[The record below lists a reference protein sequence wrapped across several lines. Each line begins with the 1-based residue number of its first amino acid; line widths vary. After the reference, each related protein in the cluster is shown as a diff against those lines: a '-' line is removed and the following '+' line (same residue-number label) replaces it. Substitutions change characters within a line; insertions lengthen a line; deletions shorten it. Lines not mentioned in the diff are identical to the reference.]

1 MLLRRLAD
9 SAARPSGALNPAL
22 KDSLLVLIQTPTE
35 SPTSPTAADK
45 NPNNRSPAVLSPM
58 ALLQLHPPPLAA
70 LGRSVLPCR
79 PFPSATA
86 TARRSLASVA
96 FSLQTNVRLLKPNR
110 RSRRSR
116 YPYYDL
122 DDDEEE
128 EDEEYDED
136 DESEV
141 SFPNTSNHCQVE

>member
-1 MLLRRLAD
+1 LSGPAQRGLKPLLLR
-9 SAARPSGALNPAL
+9 PE
-22 KDSLLVLIQTPTE
+22 LVLIQTPTE

-70 LGRSVLPCR
+70 LGRSVLRCL
-79 PFPSATA
+79 PFPSATATA

-116 YPYYDL
+116 YP
-122 DDDEEE
+122 
-128 EDEEYDED
+128 
-136 DESEV
+136 
-141 SFPNTSNHCQVE
+141 